1 MSPKVSLQTT
11 KIEIKNIIN
20 DVLETVIKWTLY
32 VPSLDNF
39 IWAAILNFFLK
50 IGLEWGLGLGL
61 GLASNCPKRLG
72 LGLDQVLMDS
82 QDTDTKS
89 YQKPFF

>member
-20 DVLETVIKWTLY
+20 DVLEIVIKWTLY

-39 IWAAILNFFLK
+39 I
-50 IGLEWGLGLGL
+50 
-61 GLASNCPKRLG
+61 
-72 LGLDQVLMDS
+72 
-82 QDTDTKS
+82 
-89 YQKPFF
+89 